1 MFHDALLT
9 TWFVA
14 NHQLSEPNAI
24 IGWVF
29 AGIVATAAFLLIS
42 SIEER
47 KAVRIAGA
55 GWIVGI
61 GLLVLL

>member
-1 MFHDALLT
+1 MSYDALLT
-9 TWFVA
+9 IWFVA

-29 AGIVATAAFLLIS
+29 AGIVATAAFLLMS

-47 KAVRIAGA
+47 KAVMIAGA
-55 GWIVGI
+55 GWAVGI
-61 GLLVLL
+61 GLLVVL

>member
-1 MFHDALLT
+1 MPHDALLAP
-9 TWFVA
+9 WFVA
-14 NHQLSEPNAI
+14 NHQLSEPNTI

-29 AGIVATAAFLLIS
+29 AGIVATVAFLLIS

-47 KAVRIAGA
+47 KAVTIAGA
-55 GWIVGI
+55 GWAVGI